1 MNEKLSSLPSPYAL
15 TTDNTELVFVKKDAL
30 WRVAH
35 YGERSNVAAD
45 AVLLTECRYN
55 AESFGRATLETYP
68 SFGADYG
75 DNDGQMGMCK
85 YGAIQAQ
92 HADGNTTVQW
102 RCADAWLAAD
112 EEDVEHVV
120 FDLED
125 TTRPFRARQHF
136 RAVKAA
142 DVIETWVELEHDE
155 PAPVRLS
162 IMDSFGLDFA
172 NIGTEFEVLS
182 VCGQWACEAVQDS
195 TRLAR
200 GQRIDLGS
208 RSGVRDAWEN
218 NPAVMVSLGCPLDED
233 RGTVFAG
240 ALAWPGA
247 WEISVQ
253 HTLHHILRVRAG
265 AANLSGA
272 YVLDAGKRLTLP
284 KFVFTYSTQGMGG
297 ASRALHRWARGWHL
311 PHGKV
316 VRDVLLNSWEGA
328 YFDFTEKTLTDMM
341 DGTAK
346 LGGELFVIDDGWFGR
361 GAHARNDDTCGLGDW
376 IWNEEKLPKGLAYLV
391 KEANARGLKLGLWFE
406 PEMAN
411 TASDLAEAH
420 PDWIIREKNRPL
432 RVGRGKSQVVLDMSN
447 PAVRDAIFDQVDAVI
462 RSANGLSYI
471 KWDANADFMNAG
483 STYLD
488 ADHQA
493 NIWFDYTVGVMELIA
508 RLRAAHPEIVYQA
521 CSSGGAHADYGW
533 LAYADEFWGSDN
545 SCAQQRVFI
554 QWGEELFYPACCVAS
569 HVTVSPNH
577 QTHRTSPLKFRFDV
591 AFSGRLGFELHPKGM
606 TEEEIRFC
614 TDAVESYKRLRTTIQ
629 QGDLYRLVSPYK
641 NDHAALMFVSADRRK
656 AVVCVYGMARLAM
669 QGNPAPL
676 HLRGLYPNLRYR
688 ITEINKA
695 AESHIGPLEGKAF
708 GGDALMTQGLPFTLG
723 NEDDSLVL
731 ELTAE

>member
-1 MNEKLSSLPSPYAL
+1 
-15 TTDNTELVFVKKDAL
+15 
-30 WRVAH
+30 
-35 YGERSNVAAD
+35 
-45 AVLLTECRYN
+45 
-55 AESFGRATLETYP
+55 
-68 SFGADYG
+68 
-75 DNDGQMGMCK
+75 
-85 YGAIQAQ
+85 
-92 HADGNTTVQW
+92 
-102 RCADAWLAAD
+102 
-112 EEDVEHVV
+112 
-120 FDLED
+120 
-125 TTRPFRARQHF
+125 
-136 RAVKAA
+136 
-142 DVIETWVELEHDE
+142 
-155 PAPVRLS
+155 
-162 IMDSFGLDFA
+162 
-172 NIGTEFEVLS
+172 
-182 VCGQWACEAVQDS
+182 
-195 TRLAR
+195 
-200 GQRIDLGS
+200 
-208 RSGVRDAWEN
+208 
-218 NPAVMVSLGCPLDED
+218 
-233 RGTVFAG
+233 
-240 ALAWPGA
+240 
-247 WEISVQ
+247 
-253 HTLHHILRVRAG
+253 
-265 AANLSGA
+265 
-272 YVLDAGKRLTLP
+272 
-284 KFVFTYSTQGMGG
+284 
-297 ASRALHRWARGWHL
+297 
-311 PHGKV
+311 
-316 VRDVLLNSWEGA
+316 
-328 YFDFTEKTLTDMM
+328 
-341 DGTAK
+341 
-346 LGGELFVIDDGWFGR
+346 
-361 GAHARNDDTCGLGDW
+361 
-376 IWNEEKLPKGLAYLV
+376 
-391 KEANARGLKLGLWFE
+391 
-406 PEMAN
+406 
-411 TASDLAEAH
+411 
-420 PDWIIREKNRPL
+420 
-432 RVGRGKSQVVLDMSN
+432 MSN

-688 ITEINKA
+688 ITEINKGP
-695 AESHIGPLEGKAF
+695 ESHIGPLEGKAF
-708 GGDALMTQGLPFTLG
+708 GGDALMAQGLPFTLG